1 MRLISILVTAI
12 WLTACADDPES
23 ARDTSTDTAPDA
35 DEVTDADA
43 DSGSGSDTV
52 DDADTSGPDL
62 SESLAGRLPTE
73 VPEGYEL
80 IELGALPTLDGET
93 EDFQVEVPVGTV
105 TLHVVAATDADA
117 TVVLLGARSPSG
129 EWVVVDEAP
138 AGVSREDA
146 DKLASGFGPGILSH
160 NKTVAL
166 PRASTTL
173 IPNTPEVGLEPGVW
187 TFRAGAFDVTQRED
201 GSWDRAPDSTALT
214 VRVLLRTEPVPTS
227 GVIDLILSFDPS
239 SGFSAAEA
247 EADDDILRS
256 IDILDEALAEVGLA
270 VGEVQ
275 FRDVAL
281 STGIIPL
288 SQPACSTSDALANV
302 FDEAPAPSRDVVHVV
317 FLDYFTCPKLGG
329 LFDAGQ
335 QIAALSIG
343 APGVPFGTRT
353 GILAATF
360 AKPTY
365 PIEWSEILAHEVGH
379 YLGLFHTRESLGG
392 IVDNIADTAN
402 DEEGAKANLMFFNVT
417 LSTATTL
424 TPDQGQIV
432 RSSPL
437 VKAR

>member
-1 MRLISILVTAI
+1 MRVLPFLVIGLI
-12 WLTACADDPES
+12 ACGDDPES
-23 ARDTSTDTAPDA
+23 TRDTNDGETNADTTPDTS
-35 DEVTDADA
+35 EVA
-43 DSGSGSDTV
+43 DTV
-52 DDADTSGPDL
+52 SDSAEVGDTSGPDL
-62 SESLAGRLPTE
+62 SEALAGRLPSE
-73 VPEGYEL
+73 VPEGYAL
-80 IELGALPTLDGET
+80 IELGPLPTLEGET
-93 EDFQVEVPVGTV
+93 GDFEVEVPVGAV

-117 TVVLLGARSPSG
+117 TVVLLGARAPSG
-129 EWVVVDEAP
+129 VWVVVDEAP
-138 AGVSREDA
+138 EGMSRDDA
-146 DKLASGFGPGILSH
+146 DRLASGFGPGILSH

-166 PRASTTL
+166 PRVSTTL
-173 IPNTPEVGLEPGVW
+173 IPNSPEVVLEPGVW

-201 GSWDRAPDSTALT
+201 GTWDRAPDATALT
-214 VRVLLRTEPVPTS
+214 VSVLVRSVPVPAR
-227 GVIDLILSFDPS
+227 GAVDLVLSFDPS
-239 SGFSAAEA
+239 SGLSAGEA
-247 EADDDILRS
+247 EADEDILRS
-256 IDILDEALAEVGLA
+256 LDILDEALAGVGLE
-270 VGEVQ
+270 VGEVEL
-275 FRDVAL
+275 RDVAL
-281 STGIIPL
+281 STGILPL
-288 SQPACSTSDALANV
+288 AQPACSTSDALANV

-317 FLDYFTCPKLGG
+317 FLDYFTCPRFGG

-379 YLGLFHTRESLGG
+379 YLGLFHTRESVGG

>member
-1 MRLISILVTAI
+1 MRALPFLVCGLI
-12 WLTACADDPES
+12 ACGDDAES
-23 ARDTSTDTAPDA
+23 TRDTSGDTSADTTPDTG
-35 DEVTDADA
+35 DVTD
-43 DSGSGSDTV
+43 SGSDTS

-73 VPEGYEL
+73 VPQGYEL
-80 IELGALPTLDGET
+80 IELGALQTLDGET
-93 EDFQVEVPVGTV
+93 EDFEVDVPEGAV

-117 TVVLLGARSPSG
+117 TVVLLGARAPSG
-129 EWVVVDEAP
+129 AWVVVDEAP
-138 AGVSREDA
+138 EGMSRDEA

-173 IPNTPEVGLEPGVW
+173 IPNTPEVVLEPGVW

-201 GSWDRAPDSTALT
+201 GSWDRAPDATPLT
-214 VRVLLRTEPVPTS
+214 VSVLLRKTPVPAS
-227 GVIDLILSFDPS
+227 GVIDLVLSFDPS
-239 SGFSAAEA
+239 SGLSAAEA
-247 EADDDILRS
+247 QEDDDVSRS
-256 IDILDEALAEVGLA
+256 LDILDEALAEVGLA
-270 VGEVQ
+270 VGDVE

-288 SQPACSTSDALANV
+288 SQPACSTSDGLANV
-302 FDEAPAPSRDVVHVV
+302 FDEAPAPSREVVHVV

-329 LFDAGQ
+329 IFDAGQ

-365 PIEWSEILAHEVGH
+365 PVEWSEILAHEVGH

-392 IVDNIADTAN
+392 IVDNIADTAE

-424 TPDQGQIV
+424 SADQGEII